1 MRSLRLLPFL
11 LAGLA
16 LAACQSDEQKLAEH
30 MARGDAYL
38 EEEKYPEAIIEY
50 KSALQ
55 IDPNQASAHWGLAR
69 AHQKNQQPR
78 EGFWELRETVRLDPA
93 NIEARLQFGQFS
105 VLAGEFDEALKQ
117 ADEVI
122 AIEPARVRAHLLRA
136 QTLEAKKRLEPA
148 REAYAKALELAP
160 GSDDEALAVNLL
172 ANFHN
177 RRGEREQALP
187 LYRRLTQV
195 RPDFSSF
202 RSLAGFLVQGREAP
216 ADAEEAYQ
224 KALEVAEADERALGY
239 GSLAGYYLTH
249 DRFDE
254 AVKTLETGIEELEEN
269 LDLIYLLARFYN
281 MRGEHDK
288 ADALVEQATQQKPDD
303 PKPYLVLST
312 YHGRRGRLDKAL
324 EAAEKAL
331 QLDPESEEAQL
342 RKAELLV
349 DIGFRERDTTRIG
362 EGRGLVEA
370 LLQKNP
376 SHPGALVVK
385 AKIEIAEGKP
395 KEAVAALHSALDS
408 RPDWAQAHFLLGS
421 ALALQ
426 GDRTASRTELAR
438 ALELDAGLLEARKV
452 LAQVHQD
459 LAEHE
464 YAVEEGRRYL
474 GERPEDVATRITVA
488 QSLVQLGRREEALKE
503 LESIPKEERGPRV
516 LYAFGQMFL
525 ALGQPARSR
534 EFLEQADAAM
544 PANSD
549 ILRALLALDSRENRF
564 AESVTR
570 IDAAVKSKPEDGRL
584 QQLKGIVALASGR
597 GDEAE
602 EAFKKAIQYA
612 PDDLTGYERLATYY
626 GRTGRLPQALETY
639 EQAATRHPD
648 RAQLHYMLGVLY
660 EYSGQHEPAI
670 ARYEE
675 AIRKSPDLG
684 EAKNNLAYLFAES
697 GQNLDRALDLAQEA
711 KALLP
716 DSPNAADTLGWVLYK
731 RGVPSAAISFLRE
744 AESGFEPGEPS
755 LGVVRHHLALAYEA
769 NHEPEEARKIVARA
783 LGELEASE
791 KDARAHNRPVGP
803 EPTWAADMRTLL
815 QRLDSA
821 AAGTREG

>member
-1 MRSLRLLPFL
+1 MRSLRLRLTL

-16 LAACQSDEQKLAEH
+16 LAACQSDQEKLAEH

-38 EEEKYPEAIIEY
+38 EEAKYPEAIIEY

-78 EGFWELRETVRLDPA
+78 EGFWELRETVRLDPS
-93 NIEARLQFGQFS
+93 NLEARLQFGQFS

-122 AIEPARVRAHLLRA
+122 AMDPSRVRAYTLRA
-136 QTLEAKKRLEPA
+136 QTLEAMKKLEKA
-148 REAYAKALELAP
+148 RTAYQKALEIAP
-160 GSDDEALAVNLL
+160 GTEDEAFAVNLL
-172 ANFHN
+172 ANFHD
-177 RRGEREQALP
+177 RRGEREQAGP

-195 RPDFSSF
+195 RPDFASY
-202 RSLAGFLVQGREAP
+202 RSLAGFLVQGRD
-216 ADAEEAYQ
+216 ADAEAEEAYQ
-224 KALEVAEADERALGY
+224 KALEVAEADERALAY
-239 GSLAGYYLTH
+239 GSLAGFYFTH

-254 AVKTLETGIEELEEN
+254 SVKTLETGIEELEEN

-281 MRGEHDK
+281 MTGQHDK
-288 ADALVEQATQQKPDD
+288 ADALVEQATQEKPDD
-303 PKPYLVLST
+303 PRPYLILST
-312 YHGRRGRLDKAL
+312 YHGRRGRLEQSLA
-324 EAAEKAL
+324 AAEKAL
-331 QLDPESEEAQL
+331 ELDPENEEARL

-349 DIGFRERDTTRIG
+349 DIGFRERDGTRIG

-370 LLQKNP
+370 ILQKNP
-376 SHPGALVVK
+376 SQPTALVVK
-385 AKIEIAEGKP
+385 AKIEIADGQP
-395 KEAVAALHSALDS
+395 RDAVTALHSALDS

-464 YAVEEGRRYL
+464 YAVEEGRRFL
-474 GERPEDVATRITVA
+474 KERPGDVATRITVA
-488 QSLVQLGRREEALKE
+488 QSLVQLGRREEALRE
-503 LESIPKEERGPRV
+503 LEQIPKEERGPRV
-516 LYAFGQMFL
+516 LYAFGQMYL

-544 PANSD
+544 PGNPD
-549 ILRALLALDSRENRF
+549 ILRALLALDGRENRF
-564 AESVTR
+564 AESVKR
-570 IDAAVKSKPEDGRL
+570 IDAAVQSKPEDGRL

-602 EAFKKAIQYA
+602 EAFKKAIQYS
-612 PDDLTGYERLATYY
+612 PDDLSGYERLATYY
-626 GRTGRLPQALETY
+626 GRTGRLQQALETY
-639 EQAATRHPD
+639 QQAAQRHPE
-648 RAQLHYMLGVLY
+648 RAQLHYMLGVLH
-660 EYSGQHEPAI
+660 EYNGQREPAI
-670 ARYEE
+670 ASYEE

-684 EAKNNLAYLFAES
+684 EAKNNLAYLFAEA

-731 RGVPSAAISFLRE
+731 RGVPSAAIGFLRE
-744 AESGFEPGEPS
+744 AESGMEPGEPS

-769 NHEPEEARKIVARA
+769 NQEPEEARKTVARA
-783 LGELEASE
+783 LADLEASQKE
-791 KDARAHNRPVGP
+791 ARAHNRPVGP
-803 EPTWAADMRTLL
+803 EPSWAADMRVLL
-815 QRLDSA
+815 ARLDA
-821 AAGTREG
+821 AAPG